1 MGRLFLTGLHAIFTT
16 VGGMCLVI
24 SVVMF
29 FVDCTG
35 GQVRT
40 SENLYYYVWFLGF
53 IAVGIICMVIAGLL
67 SDKLNEAS
75 SDDDQ
80 L

>member
-1 MGRLFLTGLHAIFTT
+1 M
-16 VGGMCLVI
+16 
-24 SVVMF
+24 
-29 FVDCTG
+29 DCTG

-53 IAVGIICMVIAGLL
+53 IAVGIIYMVVAALL
-67 SDKLNEAS
+67 SDKLNEPPS
-75 SDDDQ
+75 GDDQ

>member
-16 VGGMCLVI
+16 VGGMCLII

-35 GQVRT
+35 GQART

-67 SDKLNEAS
+67 SDKLSEAP

>member
-53 IAVGIICMVIAGLL
+53 IAVGIIYMVVAALL
-67 SDKLNEAS
+67 SDKLNEPPS
-75 SDDDQ
+75 GDDQ